1 MISLANALI
10 VSFLVDLLIAPTTL
24 PQRVDL
30 SSSKVKESA
39 GGSAFICFKMSNMLS
54 SEVAVESNFNNDFRS
69 FSALDIF
76 VDDLSSQLLFF
87 FF

>member
-10 VSFLVDLLIAPTTL
+10 VSFLVDLLMAPTTL

-54 SEVAVESNFNNDFRS
+54 SEVAVESNFNTDFKS
-69 FSALDIF
+69 FSAFDILV
-76 VDDLSSQLLFF
+76 VDLLPLLLLLFV
-87 FF
+87 

>member
-1 MISLANALI
+1 MEAAFFILAMISLANALI
-10 VSFLVDLLIAPTTL
+10 VSFLVDFLIAPTTL

-54 SEVAVESNFNNDFRS
+54 SEVAADSD
-69 FSALDIF
+69 
-76 VDDLSSQLLFF
+76 
-87 FF
+87 